1 MGKENLIPFTER
13 TESEVREMNAKG
25 GRKSGETRRKQKTLR
40 ETLNIMLE
48 KCATDPK
55 YREMVLEAGIKKNG
69 ITNKDIVVAA
79 MVLKAAAGD
88 TKAFELIRDT
98 IGEKP
103 AEEINL
109 NNIEIEINED

>member
-1 MGKENLIPFTER
+1 MGKENLRVLT
-13 TESEVREMNAKG
+13 SEEAREIGSLG
-25 GRKSGETRRKQKTLR
+25 GRKSAESRRKQKTLR
-40 ETLNIMLE
+40 ETLNVLLE

-55 YREMVLEAGIKKNG
+55 YRDMVLEAGYKKNN
-69 ITNKDIVVAA
+69 ITNKDIIVTA
-79 MVLKAAAGD
+79 MLLKAAEGD

>member
-1 MGKENLIPFTER
+1 MGKENLIPASER
-13 TESEVREMNAKG
+13 SKEEVRENAAKG
-25 GRKSGETRRKQKTLR
+25 GRKSGETRRRQKTLR
-40 ETLNIMLE
+40 ETLNIILE

-55 YREMVLEAGIKKNG
+55 YKEMVLEAGYKKSG
-69 ITNKDIVVAA
+69 ITNKDIIVTA
-79 MVLKAAAGD
+79 MLLKAAAGD